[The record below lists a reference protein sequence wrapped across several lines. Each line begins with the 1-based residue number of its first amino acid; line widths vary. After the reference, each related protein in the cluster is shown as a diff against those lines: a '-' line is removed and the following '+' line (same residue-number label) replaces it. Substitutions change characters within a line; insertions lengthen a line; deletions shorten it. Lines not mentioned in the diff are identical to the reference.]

1 MPNFIQPCDEV
12 DLGEDRPGIAAGRLV
27 TDRIMDIM
35 EELVETG
42 LL

>member
-12 DLGEDRPGIAAGRLV
+12 DIGDDRPGIAAGRLV
-27 TDRIMDIM
+27 ADKIMEIM

-42 LL
+42 IL